1 MSNPR
6 TQLWLVRHGATEWS
20 QVGRHTSVTDLSL
33 LPEGRDD
40 AERMGERLA
49 GEHFG
54 LVLSSPRRRAMETAA
69 LAGFPAPEID
79 PDLVEWSYGPG
90 EGLTS
95 VQIAERVPGWRIWTH
110 GAPAIE
116 REGFP
121 EGETK
126 EHVVERLGRA
136 IDRAREAGEERVLI
150 FGHGHALRVLSM
162 LWLGA
167 PVELAASFPLLTG
180 SLSVLGWEKDSPA
193 IVRWNS

>member
-1 MSNPR
+1 MSTPR

-20 QVGRHTSVTDLSL
+20 QIGRHTSVTDLGL
-33 LPEGRDD
+33 LPEGRVD

-49 GEHFG
+49 EEHFG
-54 LVLSSPRRRAMETAA
+54 LVLSSPRRRAVETAA
-69 LAGFPAPEID
+69 LAGFPTPDID

-110 GAPAIE
+110 GAPGIK

-136 IDRAREAGEERVLI
+136 IDRARAAGEERVLI

-167 PVELAASFPLLTG
+167 PVEMAASFPLLTG

>member
-20 QVGRHTSVTDLSL
+20 QDGRHTSVTDLSL

-95 VQIAERVPGWRIWTH
+95 VQIAERLPGWRIWTH

-136 IDRAREAGEERVLI
+136 IDRARAAGEERVLI

-167 PVELAASFPLLTG
+167 PVEMAASFPLLTG

>member
-20 QVGRHTSVTDLSL
+20 QVGRHTSVTDLGL
-33 LPEGRDD
+33 LPEGRVD
-40 AERMGERLA
+40 AERMGERLE

-69 LAGFPAPEID
+69 LAGFPTPEID

-116 REGFP
+116 RVGFP

-136 IDRAREAGEERVLI
+136 IDRARAAGEERVLI

>member
-20 QVGRHTSVTDLSL
+20 QVGRHTSVTDLGL
-33 LPEGRDD
+33 LPEGRVD
-40 AERMGERLA
+40 AERMGERLE

-69 LAGFPAPEID
+69 LAGFPTPEID

-121 EGETK
+121 DGETK

-136 IDRAREAGEERVLI
+136 IDRARAAGEERVLI

>member
-20 QVGRHTSVTDLSL
+20 QVGRHTSVTDLGL
-33 LPEGRDD
+33 LPEGRVD
-40 AERMGERLA
+40 AERMGERLT

-54 LVLSSPRRRAMETAA
+54 LVLSSPRRRAVETAA
-69 LAGFPAPEID
+69 LAGFATPEID

-110 GAPAIE
+110 GAPGIE

-136 IDRAREAGEERVLI
+136 IDRARAAGEERVLI

>member
-20 QVGRHTSVTDLSL
+20 QVGRHTSVTDLGL
-33 LPEGRDD
+33 LPEGRVD
-40 AERMGERLA
+40 AERMGERLE

-69 LAGFPAPEID
+69 LAGFPTPEID

-95 VQIAERVPGWRIWTH
+95 VQIAERLPGWRIWTH

-136 IDRAREAGEERVLI
+136 IDRARAAGEERVLI

>member
-33 LPEGRDD
+33 LPEGRVD
-40 AERMGERLA
+40 AERMGERLE

-69 LAGFPAPEID
+69 LAGFPTPEID

-116 REGFP
+116 RVGFP

-136 IDRAREAGEERVLI
+136 IDRARAAGEERVLI

>member
-1 MSNPR
+1 
-6 TQLWLVRHGATEWS
+6 
-20 QVGRHTSVTDLSL
+20 
-33 LPEGRDD
+33 
-40 AERMGERLA
+40 
-49 GEHFG
+49 
-54 LVLSSPRRRAMETAA
+54 
-69 LAGFPAPEID
+69 
-79 PDLVEWSYGPG
+79 
-90 EGLTS
+90 
-95 VQIAERVPGWRIWTH
+95 WTH
-110 GAPAIE
+110 GAPGIE

-136 IDRAREAGEERVLI
+136 IDRARAAGEERVLI

-167 PVELAASFPLLTG
+167 PVKLAASFPLLTG